1 MARIES
7 TFRNMVIALT
17 TIALVSA
24 LLLGLTHLQTAE
36 RIAENQAAR
45 QRAAIEQVL
54 PEFDNDP
61 MEEAYELDRFERLRF
76 HPATLNDDPVGLAVH
91 SYTGRGYG
99 GDIEVM
105 VGFTLDGTISGVQ
118 IVQHSETPG
127 LGDGITRERFLEQF
141 REMDPDEVDLRA
153 SADGG
158 DIDTITAATV
168 STRAVADA
176 VQRAVEAYET
186 FEGVE

>member
-7 TFRNMVIALT
+7 SFRNMVIALT
-17 TIALVSA
+17 TVALVSA
-24 LLLGLTHLQTAE
+24 LLLGFTHLQTAE

-54 PEFDNDP
+54 PEFNNDP
-61 MEEAYELDRFERLRF
+61 MEEAYEREEFERLRF
-76 HPATLNDDPVGLAVH
+76 HPATLDGEPVGLAIR
-91 SYTGRGYG
+91 SYSGQGYG

-105 VGFTLDGTISGVQ
+105 VGFTPDGTISGVQ
-118 IVQHSETPG
+118 VVQHSETPG
-127 LGDGITRERFLEQF
+127 LGDAIARDRFLQQF
-141 REMDPDEVDLRA
+141 REMDPAEVDLRA

-176 VQRAVEAYET
+176 VQRAVDAFET
-186 FEGVE
+186 AEGVE